1 MTDNPSNKNNY
12 GLRFNKNKIIDKRTG
27 KYKIQKKYNGGK
39 NINQGFDKK
48 KLNEDP
54 DTMKH
59 KTVSVNFG
67 QALMKAR
74 ASAKITQKELAQKMN
89 VKISIIKKYESA
101 KAIPNPRIISN
112 LERHLNCKLPR
123 KK

>member
-12 GLRFNKNKIIDKRTG
+12 RLRFNKNNIIDKRTG

-74 ASAKITQKELAQKMN
+74 TAAKITQKELAQKMN
-89 VKISIIKKYESA
+89 VKISIIKNYESA

>member
-1 MTDNPSNKNNY
+1 MTDNNKKY
-12 GLRFNKNKIIDKRTG
+12 GLRFNKDNPINKRVVN
-27 KYKIQKKYNGGK
+27 YKIKKKYNGGK
-39 NINQGFDKK
+39 NVNQGFDKK
-48 KLNEDP
+48 KINDDP
-54 DTMKH
+54 EVMKH
-59 KTVSVNFG
+59 NTVTVNFG

-74 ASAKITQKELAQKMN
+74 MDAKMTQKELAQKMN
-89 VKISIIKKYESA
+89 VKIAIIKSYESA

>member
-1 MTDNPSNKNNY
+1 MSDNSNKKY
-12 GLRFNKNKIIDKRTG
+12 GLRFNKEKLDKRKG
-27 KYKIQKKYNGGK
+27 NYKIQKKYNSGK
-39 NINQGFDKK
+39 NVDQGFDKK
-48 KLNEDP
+48 KIPEDP
-54 DTMKH
+54 DTMRH

-74 ASAKITQKELAQKMN
+74 MAAKITQKELAQKMN
-89 VKISIIKKYESA
+89 VKIAIIKNYESA

-112 LERHLNCKLPR
+112 LEKHLNCKLPR